1 MTIHFRGGEIRQ
13 KGKGIGGFFRGLVNL
28 FRPMVRTA
36 GSSIAKA
43 RESGYIPGLA
53 PSAAASTSSSIP
65 GLAYFLSYGL
75 IILCNPP

>member
-43 RESGYIPGLA
+43 ATS
-53 PSAAASTSSSIP
+53 SAAKEVYKTLVPDSLIKISVANTSM
-65 GLAYFLSYGL
+65 
-75 IILCNPP
+75 